1 MVDGFGRDIT
11 YLRISVT
18 DRCNLRCHYCAGSA
32 EELSRHCQDTL
43 SFDEIV
49 EVARA
54 AVDMG
59 VRKVRVTGG
68 EPLLRP
74 KVEDLVRML
83 ARIRGVDDLAMS
95 TNGILLRDRAQALAD
110 AGLRRVNV
118 SLDAVDPA
126 RYAAITGG
134 GDVRRVLSGIEA
146 ARRAG
151 LEPIKL
157 NCVVKCSSLETDAR
171 EAAQFARENGL
182 EIRFIHQ
189 MDFIAGRFRVVEG
202 GSGGDCG
209 RCNRLR
215 LSCDGH
221 IRPCLFSEI
230 KLSIRELGTS
240 LALERAI
247 CCKPERGAPC
257 SQSWIGAIGG

>member
-18 DRCNLRCHYCAGSA
+18 DRCNLRCHYCVASAAGLVDHS
-32 EELSRHCQDTL
+32 QDML
-43 SFDEIV
+43 SFDEIT
-49 EVARA
+49 EVTRA

-59 VRKVRVTGG
+59 VRKVRITGG

-74 KVEDLVRML
+74 HVEDLVRMI
-83 ARIRGVDDLAMS
+83 ARIRGVEDLAMS
-95 TNGILLRDRAQALAD
+95 TNGILLGDRAQALAD
-110 AGLRRVNV
+110 AGLHRVNI
-118 SLDAVDPA
+118 SLDAIDPT

-134 GDVRRVLSGIEA
+134 GNVRHVLSGIEA
-146 ARRAG
+146 AVRAG
-151 LEPIKL
+151 LDPIKL
-157 NCVVKCSSLETDAR
+157 NCVVKESAMEPDAL
-171 EAAQFARENGL
+171 AVAQFAREHDL
-182 EIRFIHQ
+182 EIRFIHP
-189 MDFIAGRFRVVEG
+189 MDFIAGRFSVVEG
-202 GSGGDCG
+202 GSGGDCN

-230 KLSIRELGTS
+230 KLSVRELGAS